1 MKKQIKLFI
10 LLLIASFTGMAA
22 QAQTTLVGSV
32 KSKST
37 NENLSA
43 ISVSIKGTSRG
54 TYTDDNGNFKLTV
67 DKLPVTLV
75 ISSVGYEDYE
85 LNVTGTEFISVLL
98 LNKAALGQEVVV
110 SATRTNTKIIE
121 SPVSIERIGASQLRE
136 APAASFYDAVQN
148 LKGVDFVR
156 SGLVFGTIGTRGF
169 NGSGNTRFNQF
180 TDGMDNQAPG
190 LNFSV
195 ANIVGL
201 TELDVDNMEL
211 LPGASSALYG
221 SGGMNGTLLITSKNP
236 FKYQGFSFQVK
247 QGIMHTD
254 KRQRPVSPY
263 YDWNFRWGKK
273 LSEKFAFKLA
283 GQFMQAQ
290 DWQANDLN
298 NYDILSAKT
307 KLGDRSIPS
316 YNGVNVYGDQIGSTP
331 PIVNIKSVIR
341 GSVYQ
346 QTYAAVYAQAYAAAI
361 TGGATPA
368 QADAIAITQATAAA
382 VTNSNNTAASLFAT
396 GSDSIVSRTG
406 YAERDLVDYN
416 TYNLKFNGGL
426 YYKLNSKT
434 ELSFVGYWGMATT
447 VYTGADRYSLK
458 DAKIGQY
465 KLELKGENYFLRAYT
480 TQENSGN
487 SYAATILAS
496 QMLQGYSESSTQWF
510 PTYIGTFA
518 AARGGTLPGFTG
530 VNLPED
536 QAHFYARAAADANR
550 PAPGSAAFK
559 SLFESV
565 SKKPISKGGAQFLDK
580 TDMYVVD
587 GMYNFKKVTWA
598 DVQVGGLF
606 RRFSLNSQGTLF
618 TDTVGKRIP
627 INEYGAYLQVQ
638 KEFIDRIKI
647 TVAGRYD
654 KNDNFKGRFTPR
666 ATATIKVA
674 ADNFFRLSYQQA
686 YRFPTTQNQYINL
699 PLGTKTNM
707 LIGGLPDLQTFYG
720 FKTNYVW
727 DSATAFAAVRAGN
740 LGSLTQANSYNFKE
754 FKPEVVNSYEIGYRG
769 VIAKKLLV
777 DVFAFYAVYNN
788 FISTAILIQNPG
800 TANSRQFGM
809 PVNANSKVKTFG
821 WGASVDYKFPYNFNL
836 STNVSYNE
844 LRDAP
849 KGQLA
854 FFNTSPWRYN
864 VTVSNNKICKNTGFA
879 VTYRWQSA
887 IEVWES
893 TFLSGRLPAYGTLD
907 AQLSYRIPKTKSLI
921 KFGANN
927 LLNKYYKSA
936 YANPEIGGMY
946 YVSFGYN
953 VF

>member
-1 MKKQIKLFI
+1 MKKQIKLF
-10 LLLIASFTGMAA
+10 LLLLVASFTGLAL
-22 QAQTTLVGSV
+22 QAQVTLFGNV
-32 KSKST
+32 KSKT
-37 NENLSA
+37 NSETLA
-43 ISVSIKGTSRG
+43 AVSVTVKGTTAG
-54 TYTDDNGNFKLTV
+54 TFTNDKGNFKITV
-67 DKLPVTLV
+67 DKLPVVLV
-75 ISSVGYEDYE
+75 ISSIGYEDVE
-85 LNVTGTEFISVLL
+85 VSVVSAGFVDVTLTTR
-98 LNKAALGQEVVV
+98 AALGQEVVV
-110 SATRTNTKIIE
+110 SATRIATKILE
-121 SPVSIERIGASQLRE
+121 SPVSIERIGAAQLRE

-236 FKYQGFSFQVK
+236 FKYQGLSFQVK

-254 KRQRPVSPY
+254 KRQRPASPY

-273 LSEKFAFKLA
+273 LGEKFAFKIA
-283 GQFMQAQ
+283 GQYMQAQ
-290 DWQANDLN
+290 DWQANDLD
-298 NYDILSAKT
+298 NYDILAGKT
-307 KLGDRSIPS
+307 KFGDRSVPS

-346 QTYAAVYAQAYAAAI
+346 QTYAFVYAQAIAN
-361 TGGATPA
+361 GATPA
-368 QADAIAITQATAAA
+368 QADAVAKATATA
-382 VTNSNNTAASLFAT
+382 NSNNTAASLFAT

-406 YAERDLVDYN
+406 YAEKNLVDYN

-426 YYKLNSKT
+426 YYKINSQT
-434 ELSFVGYWGMATT
+434 ELSFVGYWGTATT

-465 KLELKGENYFLRAYT
+465 KLELKGDNYFVRAYT
-480 TQENSGN
+480 TQENSGEA
-487 SYAATILAS
+487 YAATLLAS
-496 QMLQGYSESSTQWF
+496 QMLQGYSESSTVWF

-530 VNLPED
+530 RNLPED
-536 QAHFYARAAADANR
+536 QAHFLARAAADVNR
-550 PAPGSAAFK
+550 PIPGTTAYND
-559 SLFESV
+559 LFNRV
-565 SKKPISKGGAQFLDK
+565 RKTPISKGGALFLDK

-587 GMYNFKKVTWA
+587 GMYNFKKMTWA
-598 DVQVGGLF
+598 DLQVGGLF

-627 INEYGAYLQVQ
+627 INEYGAYVQIQ
-638 KEFIDRIKI
+638 KEFIERIKI
-647 TVAGRYD
+647 TLAARYD

-674 ADNFFRLSYQQA
+674 TDNFFRLSYQQA
-686 YRFPTTQNQYINL
+686 YRFPTTQNQFINL
-699 PLGTKTNM
+699 PLGSKSNM
-707 LIGGLPDLQTFYG
+707 LIGGLPQFQDFYN
-720 FKTNYVW
+720 FKTNLVW
-727 DSATAFAAVRAGN
+727 DSATAFNAIRKNN
-740 LGSLTQANSYNFKE
+740 LASLTSANSFQFKE
-754 FKPEVVNSYEIGYRG
+754 FKPEVVNSFEVGYRG
-769 VIAKKLLV
+769 VIAKKLLI
-777 DVFAFYAVYNN
+777 DVYGFYAIYTN

-800 TANSRQFGM
+800 TPNQRQFGM
-809 PVNANSKVKTFG
+809 PSNSADNVSAFG
-821 WGASVDYKFPYNFNL
+821 WGASFDYRFPSNFNL

-844 LRDAP
+844 LKNSP
-849 KGQLA
+849 PGQLA
-854 FFNTSPWRYN
+854 FFNTAPWRYN
-864 VTVSNNKICKNTGFA
+864 VTVSNNKLFKHFGFA
-879 VTYRWQSA
+879 ATYRWQSE

-893 TFLSGRLPAYGTLD
+893 TFLSGNLPAYGMLD
-907 AQLSYRIPKTKSLI
+907 AQVSYRIPKSKNLV
-921 KFGANN
+921 KLGANN
-927 LLNKYYKSA
+927 LLNKYYKTA
-936 YANPEIGGMY
+936 YANPEIGGLY
-946 YVSFGYN
+946 YVSFGFN